1 MTAAIPISVSPLSCR
16 LIEVYQ
22 RRLSP
27 LKGFHC
33 AYRARKG
40 RASCSEFARRAI
52 ERLGVLTGVALLRRR
67 FDKCNRAARAL
78 EYEAARAKKKGRWK
92 DRCWSAANSGPGC
105 DGRSTS
111 DACDV
116 LSLGCSLWP

>member
-1 MTAAIPISVSPLSCR
+1 MTAAIPLSVSPLACR

-27 LKGFHC
+27 LKGFRC
-33 AYRARKG
+33 
-40 RASCSEFARRAI
+40 ASCSEFARRAI

-67 FDKCNRAARAL
+67 FDKCNRAATAL
-78 EYEAARAKKKGRWK
+78 EYEARRAKKKGRWK

-105 DGRSTS
+105 DGRSTT

-116 LSLGCSLWP
+116 LSVGCSLWP